1 MSMTKDS
8 GDVVVNLQTQTDNEN
23 QYSIIVAH
31 VHLNNIHYIHN
42 IPSFY
47 LNVYKH
53 CDASGKSSVQITGDQ
68 IIEVLLY
75 FIIVLCLCALFIMQ
89 VCHYSHFSVN

>member
-1 MSMTKDS
+1 MTKDS
-8 GDVVVNLQTQTDNEN
+8 GDVVVNLQTQTDNKN

-31 VHLNNIHYIHN
+31 VRLNDIHYIHN

-47 LNVYKH
+47 LNIYKH

-75 FIIVLCLCALFIMQ
+75 FIVVLCLRALFIMQ
-89 VCHYSHFSVN
+89 VCHYSHLSVY